1 VKKQGMPVLFT
12 ASTAPAQLEYPSR
25 SQFKATMIS
34 GEVRYVTSSWCK
46 PYTKLTLTL
55 LFVVEVVAI
64 VPDKSDGTSGPIIMI
79 CTVPKPLSK

>member
-1 VKKQGMPVLFT
+1 MPVLFT

-25 SQFKATMIS
+25 SQFKATVIS